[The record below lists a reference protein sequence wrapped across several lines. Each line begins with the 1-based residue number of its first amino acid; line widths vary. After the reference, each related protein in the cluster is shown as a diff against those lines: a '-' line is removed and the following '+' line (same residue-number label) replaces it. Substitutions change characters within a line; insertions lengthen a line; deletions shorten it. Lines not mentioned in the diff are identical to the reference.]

1 MARKII
7 MTGDE
12 AQYIERRGANSVAD
26 DREIRMEGKHARY
39 EEHNGAQ
46 ATHFPQNHNEAI
58 GKQWFDFLIAKGFI
72 ERDSELDCW
81 LYLMGF
87 SSSQPTEVKPIAWLK
102 TVETARMML
111 RKVHGNLID
120 AKKLSVVKMEELASQ
135 CFIKQ
140 GEPLKL
146 AKPKKEISADADEIE
161 NFLPTIS
168 DL

>member
-1 MARKII
+1 MARKIV

-39 EEHNGAQ
+39 EEHHGGQ
-46 ATHFPQNHNEAI
+46 ATHFPQNHNEAV
-58 GKQWFDFLIAKGFI
+58 GKQWYDFLIGKGFI

-87 SSSQPTEVKPIAWLK
+87 SSSQPSEVKPIAWLK
-102 TVETARMML
+102 TVETARMMI
-111 RKVHGNLID
+111 RKVHGNLIES
-120 AKKLSVVKMEELASQ
+120 KVISVVKMEELASQ
-135 CFIKQ
+135 CFTKQ

-146 AKPKKEISADADEIE
+146 AKPKKEISADADEIA
-161 NFLPTIS
+161 NFLPTFS

>member
-12 AQYIERRGANSVAD
+12 AQYIDRRGANSVAD
-26 DREIRMEGKHARY
+26 DREIRMEGRHARY
-39 EEHNGAQ
+39 EEHSGSQ
-46 ATHFPQNHNEAI
+46 AKHFPQNHNEAV

-72 ERDSELDCW
+72 ERDSELDSW
-81 LYLMGF
+81 LYQMGF
-87 SSSQPTEVKPIAWLK
+87 SSSLPVEVKPIAWLR
-102 TVETARMML
+102 TVETARLML
-111 RKVHGNLID
+111 VKIHGNLLES
-120 AKKLSVVKMEELASQ
+120 KQLTVVRMNELASQ
-135 CFIKQ
+135 CFTKQ

-146 AKPKKEISADADEIE
+146 SKPRKEYSADADEIA

>member
-58 GKQWFDFLIAKGFI
+58 GKQWFDPNLTAGSI
-72 ERDSELDCW
+72 RWDS
-81 LYLMGF
+81 
-87 SSSQPTEVKPIAWLK
+87 PAIN
-102 TVETARMML
+102 L
-111 RKVHGNLID
+111 RK
-120 AKKLSVVKMEELASQ
+120 
-135 CFIKQ
+135 
-140 GEPLKL
+140 
-146 AKPKKEISADADEIE
+146 
-161 NFLPTIS
+161 
-168 DL
+168 

>member
-12 AQYIERRGANSVAD
+12 VQYIERRGANSVTD
-26 DREIRMEGKHARY
+26 DREIHMEGKHVRY
-39 EEHNGAQ
+39 EEQSSAQ
-46 ATHFPQNHNEAI
+46 ATHFPQSHTETV

>member
-7 MTGDE
+7 MTGEE
-12 AQYIERRGANSVAD
+12 AQYIERRGANAVAD

-46 ATHFPQNHNEAI
+46 AAHFPQNHNEAV

-72 ERDSELDCW
+72 ERDSELDSW

-87 SSSQPTEVKPIAWLK
+87 SSSQPSEVKPIAWLK
-102 TVETARMML
+102 TVETARMMI
-111 RKVHGNLID
+111 RKVHGNLIE
-120 AKKLSVVKMEELASQ
+120 AKVLSIVKMDELASL
-135 CFIKQ
+135 CFTKQ

-146 AKPKKEISADADEIE
+146 SKPRKEISADADEIA
-161 NFLPTIS
+161 NFLPTSS

>member
-12 AQYIERRGANSVAD
+12 VQYIERRGANSVTD
-26 DREIRMEGKHARY
+26 DREIHMEGKHVRY
-39 EEHNGAQ
+39 EEQSGAQ

-120 AKKLSVVKMEELASQ
+120 AKKLSVVKMEELASK
-135 CFIKQ
+135 CFTKQ